1 MIEGRTYDRRA
12 VFAWSMYDFA
22 NSAFN
27 TLVVTFIYGTYF
39 TKVIASNVNTGTL
52 LWSRAVAVTAIT
64 VALLSPI
71 MGAIADRGGYRKR
84 LLLLMTLLSVLG
96 SVMLYTALP
105 GQTTKALLWFVMANI
120 AFEMGTVFYNAFLPD
135 IAPAEKIGR
144 ISGYGWSLGYV
155 GGLAAMSIAFV
166 GFVNPEVPWFG
177 LSLESGQNVRATNL
191 LVALWFAVFSLPIF
205 LWVKEDKFTPS
216 TTLRSTIGAGIKQV
230 METFHEIR
238 KYKQL
243 VRLLLARMFYND
255 GLVTIFAFGGIYA
268 AGTFG
273 FSLDEVIIFGI
284 VLNVAAAFGAFV
296 FGFLDDIIGGK
307 KTIQISVVGLA
318 LASIIAVF
326 ARSRAVF
333 WLAAVLIGILSGPNQ
348 AASRSLMARFVPS
361 KKENQFF
368 GFFAFSGKAT
378 AFLGPLL
385 MGQLTDIF
393 QTQRAGISIVIP
405 FFVVGSLILTTV
417 NEKEG
422 VKIAGRALEPSKD

>member
-1 MIEGRTYDRRA
+1 MIDGRTYDRRA

-27 TLVVTFIYGTYF
+27 TLVVTFIYATYF
-39 TKVIASNVNTGTL
+39 TKVIASNENTGTL

-71 MGAIADRGGYRKR
+71 MGAIADRGGYRKP

-96 SVMLYTALP
+96 SIMLYTALP

-120 AFEMGTVFYNAFLPD
+120 AFEMGIVFYNAFLPD
-135 IAPAEKIGR
+135 IAPADKIGR
-144 ISGYGWSLGYV
+144 ISAYGWSLGYV

-166 GFVNPEVPWFG
+166 GFINPEVPWFG

-205 LWVKEDKFTPS
+205 LWVKEDNFTPS
-216 TTLRSTIGAGIKQV
+216 ASLRSTIGAGIKQV
-230 METFHEIR
+230 VETFHEIR

-243 VRLLLARMFYND
+243 VRLLLARLFYND

-284 VLNVAAAFGAFV
+284 VLNVAAGFGAFV

-307 KTIQISVVGLA
+307 KTIQISLVGLA
-318 LASIIAVF
+318 LASVIAVF
-326 ARSRAVF
+326 AMNRAVL
-333 WLAAVLIGILSGPNQ
+333 WLAAILIGILSGPNQ

-361 KKENQFF
+361 KKENEFF

-393 QTQRAGISIVIP
+393 QTQRAGISIVIL
-405 FFVVGSLILTTV
+405 FFVVGSLILTTI

-422 VKIAGRALEPSKD
+422 VKLAGRILEPSKD

>member
-1 MIEGRTYDRRA
+1 MIDVRTYDRRA

-27 TLVVTFIYGTYF
+27 TLVVTFIYSTFF
-39 TKVIASNVNTGTL
+39 TKVIASNENTGTI

-64 VALLSPI
+64 VALLSPV
-71 MGAIADRGGYRKR
+71 MGAIADRGGYRKP

-105 GQTTKALLWFVMANI
+105 GQTTKALLWFVTANI

-144 ISGYGWSLGYV
+144 IAGYAWSLGYV
-155 GGLAAMSIAFV
+155 GGLAAMLIAFV

-216 TTLRSTIGAGIKQV
+216 TTLRSTIGAGIKQMV
-230 METFHEIR
+230 ETFHEIR

-243 VRLLLARMFYND
+243 IRLLLARLFYND

-273 FSLDEVIIFGI
+273 FSLDEVIILGI
-284 VLNVAAAFGAFV
+284 VLNLAAAFGAFV

-307 KTIQISVVGLA
+307 NTIQISVVGLA
-318 LASIIAVF
+318 LAGIIAVF

-361 KKENQFF
+361 RKENEFF

-385 MGQLTDIF
+385 LGQLTDIF

-422 VKIAGRALEPSKD
+422 VKIAGRALESSKD